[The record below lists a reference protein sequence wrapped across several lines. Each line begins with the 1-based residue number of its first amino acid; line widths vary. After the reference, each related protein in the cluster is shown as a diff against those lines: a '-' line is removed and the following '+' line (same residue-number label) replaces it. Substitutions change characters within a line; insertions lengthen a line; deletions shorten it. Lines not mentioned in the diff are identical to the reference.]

1 MICTVGRV
9 CVCVCVCV
17 CGYVCEWLGGGY
29 VSINIVL
36 MMSLSDYQHLNHTL
50 HIAVKCTEITLVL
63 GTEPSW
69 YNYCVVSH
77 FCEAFV
83 SITAEKNSL
92 SHLE

>member
-1 MICTVGRV
+1 MICTVGGV
-9 CVCVCVCV
+9 C
-17 CGYVCEWLGGGY
+17 VCEWLGGGY

-69 YNYCVVSH
+69 YTSAWLVTFVKHLYLLQLKRI
-77 FCEAFV
+77 AFH
-83 SITAEKNSL
+83 N
-92 SHLE
+92 

>member
-1 MICTVGRV
+1 MICTVGG
-9 CVCVCVCV
+9 VCVCV

-29 VSINIVL
+29 VSNNIV
-36 MMSLSDYQHLNHTL
+36 SLSDYQHLNYTL

-69 YNYCVVSH
+69 YNYCMVSH

-83 SITAEKNSL
+83 SITTEKDSH
-92 SHLE
+92 SHLD

>member
-1 MICTVGRV
+1 MICAVGGV
-9 CVCVCVCV
+9 C
-17 CGYVCEWLGGGY
+17 VCEWLGGGY

-69 YNYCVVSH
+69 YTSAW

-92 SHLE
+92 SQLE